1 MKKNHWITALLL
13 IAVLLLL
20 NLIAQQL
27 FFRIDLTQDR
37 RFTLSK
43 ATKDILQEL
52 EDPIT
57 VRAFFSKDVP
67 PEIEKARTDFQ
78 DLLVEYSNISKG
90 MVDYEFIDP
99 QTDEEKQE
107 AAQAGI
113 QPVMINVRDKDQVKQ
128 QQAFLGAILQMG
140 DQSDA
145 IPFIQPGAAV
155 EYELST
161 GIKKL
166 ALKDKPSIGLV
177 QGHGEPAQGDLAQAV
192 TSLSI
197 LYNVENLDLEQ
208 EEIIPDRFKTI
219 AIVAPTDTLPPHHL
233 NKLDDYLS
241 RGGNI
246 FIAYNAVDGNL
257 QTAQGAAIHTG
268 LETWLADKGLE
279 IENSFLLDAQCGAVT
294 VQQRQGFL
302 TFNTQVSFPYLP
314 LITTFPE
321 HPINKGLEQVV
332 LSFASPLR
340 FLGKEGLSF
349 TPIAL
354 TSSQSGVANP
364 PVFFDI
370 QKQWLDSD
378 FPMGS
383 LNVGGILAGNLVGNS
398 FSRIVVMGDGDFP
411 ISGQQGRQA
420 EDNVNLM
427 VNSIDW
433 LSDDTGLIEL
443 RTKGVATRPI
453 DQEYLSEEAV
463 GKRRFLKY
471 LNFGLPIAL
480 VLLIGLV
487 RYQRQKGRKIK
498 RMMERW
504 A

>member
-13 IAVLLLL
+13 VAVLLLL

-27 FFRIDLTQDR
+27 FFRLDLTEDR
-37 RFTLSK
+37 RFTLSG
-43 ATKDILQEL
+43 ATKDILRDL

-57 VRAFFSKDVP
+57 IRAFFSKDVP

-78 DLLVEYSNISKG
+78 DLLVEYANISKG

-99 QTDEEKQE
+99 KTDEAQQE

-128 QQAFLGAILQMG
+128 QQAFLGAIIQMG
-140 DQSDA
+140 EQSDV
-145 IPFIQPGAAV
+145 IPFIQPGAPM

-166 ALKDKPSIGLV
+166 AVKDKPSIGLV
-177 QGHGEPAQGDLAQAV
+177 QGHGEPTQGDLAQAV
-192 TSLSI
+192 MAMSI
-197 LYNVENLDLEQ
+197 LYSVENLDLEQ
-208 EEIIPDRFKTI
+208 EASIPDRFKTI
-219 AIVAPTDTLPPHHL
+219 AIVAPSDTFPPHHL
-233 NKLDDYLS
+233 SKLDDYLS
-241 RGGNI
+241 RGGNV
-246 FIAYNAVDGNL
+246 FIAYNAVVGDL
-257 QTAQGAAIHTG
+257 QTAQGAAINTG
-268 LETWLADKGLE
+268 LESWLADKGLQ
-279 IENSFLLDAQCGAVT
+279 IENSFLIDAQCGAVT

-302 TFNTQVSFPYLP
+302 TFNTPVSFPYLP
-314 LITTFPE
+314 LITDFPE

-332 LSFASPLR
+332 LSFASPLQ
-340 FLGKEGLSF
+340 FLGKAGVSF
-349 TPIAL
+349 TPIAQ
-354 TSSQSGVANP
+354 SSAQSGVVNL

-370 QKQWLDSD
+370 QKQWFDAD
-378 FPMGS
+378 FPMSS
-383 LNVGGILAGNLVGNS
+383 LSVGGILEGNLVGNTP
-398 FSRIVVMGDGDFP
+398 SRMVVIGDGDFP
-411 ISGQQGRQA
+411 VSGQQGRQA

-453 DQEYLSEEAV
+453 DQEYLSDEAT
-463 GKRRFLKY
+463 GKRSFLKY

-480 VLLIGLV
+480 VLLVGFL
-487 RYQRQKGRKIK
+487 RYQRQKSLKTK
-498 RMMERW
+498 RMVERW
-504 A
+504 V